1 MCTKVTRILRN
12 HIDMNHS
19 NINFIIENYAE
30 LKRYCTF
37 LTKSK
42 WDGEDLAQETVCKV
56 LQKYIG
62 VEHKDVCI
70 TLLYKIARNQWLDQM
85 KAKSAKKKLE
95 QEITFEEPHEKIA
108 DLHEMAEKV
117 LSLLNVQQSVIF
129 LLKDVFQYSLSD
141 IAEICSISEGAVKAS
156 LFRSRN
162 RLKTV
167 SEEEEI
173 ELAGQDDDVEVVVT
187 AIREQKPE
195 LLTRLLPTIDFT
207 HLSSKQP
214 VLLFNTK
221 TPSSYGYM
229 LCAA

>member
-1 MCTKVTRILRN
+1 MCTKVTQMLRN

-19 NINFIIENYAE
+19 NINFLIENYAE

-37 LTKSK
+37 LTKNK
-42 WDGEDLAQETVCKV
+42 WDGEDLAQEAVCKV
-56 LQKYIG
+56 LQKY
-62 VEHKDVCI
+62 VEKDICI
-70 TLLYKIARNQWLDQM
+70 TLLYKIARNKWLDQL
-85 KAKSAKKKLE
+85 KTKSVQEKLE
-95 QEITFEEPHEKIA
+95 QEITFEEPHGKIA
-108 DLHEMAEKV
+108 ELHEMAEKV

-173 ELAGQDDDVEVVVT
+173 ELAGQYDDVEVIVT
-187 AIREQKPE
+187 AIREQKPQ
-195 LLTRLLPTIDFT
+195 LLTKLLPTIQFE
-207 HLSSKQP
+207 HISSKQP

-221 TPSSYGYM
+221 KPSSYGYM

>member
-1 MCTKVTRILRN
+1 
-12 HIDMNHS
+12 MNHS
-19 NINFIIENYAE
+19 NIDFLIEHYAE
-30 LKRYCTF
+30 VKRYCTF
-37 LTKSK
+37 LTKNK

-56 LQKYIG
+56 LQKYIDK
-62 VEHKDVCI
+62 EICI

-85 KAKSAKKKLE
+85 KVKSVQEKLE
-95 QEITFEEPHEKIA
+95 QQVTSEKPHEKIA
-108 DLHEMAEKV
+108 DLYEMVERL
-117 LSLLNVQQSVIF
+117 LSSLNVQQSIIF

-141 IAEICSISEGAVKAS
+141 IAKVCSISEGAVKAS

-173 ELAGQDDDVEVVVT
+173 ELTGHEDEIEVVIT
-187 AIREQKPE
+187 AIREQRPE
-195 LLTRLLPTIDFT
+195 LLTKLLPTIHFT

-214 VLLFNTK
+214 VLLFNK
-221 TPSSYGYM
+221 QKLSSCSYM